1 MEDDKTKNEEAQE
14 AAEEKEPVNQEREA
28 QESEKK
34 PDRAPEVDFN
44 KLFEQ
49 KFSEWAKKKDDQMA
63 EAKKLESMTA
73 QEKEQ
78 HRLKQLESELA
89 AMKAKEKL
97 NDMTKAARRIL
108 AEKEINIPDELLSKL
123 VTEDAEETKKAV
135 DHFVELFDAAVERA
149 VKDKIKGETPKAG
162 TGKATISKKEIMA
175 IKDPIERRKAIQE
188 NIKLFERN

>member
-1 MEDDKTKNEEAQE
+1 MEAV
-14 AAEEKEPVNQEREA
+14 EEKEPVNQEREA

-97 NDMTKAARRIL
+97 NDMSKAARRIL
-108 AEKEINIPDELLSKL
+108 AEKEMNIPDELLSKL

-149 VKDKIKGETPKAG
+149 VKDKIKGETPNAG

-175 IKDPIERRKAIQE
+175 IQDPIERRKAIQE

>member
-14 AAEEKEPVNQEREA
+14 EAEEKEPVNQEREA

-78 HRLKQLESELA
+78 HRLKQLERELA
-89 AMKAKEKL
+89 EMKAKEKL

-108 AEKEINIPDELLSKL
+108 AEKEMNIPDELLSKL

-135 DHFVELFDAAVERA
+135 DNFVVLFDAAVERA

-162 TGKATISKKEIMA
+162 TGKAIISKKEIMA